1 VDEAELI
8 DEAELTDLGLE
19 SAKQRRVV
27 LRWCKAKKEQQK
39 EQKKNQKSKEKPQA
53 VKEKEKEK
61 PQASKK
67 ETKRKEKQKEKSK
80 EKGSKPQAP
89 LSDNGEPLGD
99 KSALAFGSEFVFA
112 GAEEME
118 EEEFNE
124 HDLDTSM
131 ASLARKVSVNPHTPV
146 NE

>member
-27 LRWCKAKKEQQK
+27 LRWCKAKKEKQK

-53 VKEKEKEK
+53 VKVKEEEKEKL
-61 PQASKK
+61 QASKK
-67 ETKRKEKQKEKSK
+67 ETKKKEKQKEKSK

-89 LSDNGEPLGD
+89 LSDNGEPLGE

-131 ASLARKVSVNPHTPV
+131 ASLARKVSISRTLP
-146 NE
+146 